1 METINK
7 DQLLEELAKICNDQL
22 LKELV
27 KIYKDQLFE
36 ELVKICKESGAK
48 PVNRYYDDTCCN
60 SLIPYSTLISHQ
72 SDYFWEQFIY
82 LIDEDEKII
91 YLEHGWGWGAHQ
103 ILLKF
108 NENSY
113 HYDFYELPS
122 YGLDEHQCPE
132 ESDYDTKEQYKKA
145 EHEYF
150 SFWENWNEQHTV
162 DINTDIFTVLKQFD
176 QNEYDQSWRTFFSNI
191 IQTLSNRLHNK

>member
-7 DQLLEELAKICNDQL
+7 DQLLEELVKICNDQL

-27 KIYKDQLFE
+27 KICKDRLFE
-36 ELVKICKESGAK
+36 ELVKICKKSGAK

-60 SLIPYSTLISHQ
+60 SLISYSTLVSHQ
-72 SDYFWEQFIY
+72 SDYFLERFIY
-82 LIDEDEKII
+82 FIDKDEKII
-91 YLEHGWGWGAHQ
+91 YLEHGWSRGAHQ

-113 HYDFYELPS
+113 HYDFYELP
-122 YGLDEHQCPE
+122 YGLDEHQYPE
-132 ESDYDTKEQYKKA
+132 ESDYDTEVQYKKA

-150 SFWENWNEQHTV
+150 SFWENWNKQHTI
-162 DINTDIFTVLKQFD
+162 DTNADIFTVLKQFD
-176 QNEYDQSWRTFFSNI
+176 QNEDDQSGRTFFSNI